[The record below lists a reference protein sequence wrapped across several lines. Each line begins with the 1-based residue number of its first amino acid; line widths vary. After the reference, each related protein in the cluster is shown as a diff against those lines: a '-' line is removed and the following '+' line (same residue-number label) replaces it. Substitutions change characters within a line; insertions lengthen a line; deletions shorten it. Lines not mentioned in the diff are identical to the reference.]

1 MDLSALAPILDLHH
15 GRNKEPG
22 LYQPYKPGTCGV
34 DVRTLR
40 VASQRFV
47 DSRKLLSR
55 SVLAN

>member
-34 DVRTLR
+34 DVRDVACCLATLC
-40 VASQRFV
+40 
-47 DSRKLLSR
+47 
-55 SVLAN
+55 